1 MSFHAPEAELSLTEE
16 KTYKIGEVAQMLH
29 LKAHVLRFWETVFP
43 QIDPIRTDTGQK
55 HKGQRLYTASQ
66 VALLRRIQQLLHE
79 QGMTIEGAK
88 RVLDGNPAPYEDD
101 PERPP
106 QARDPEFVGMVT
118 KELLAIQKLLEF
130 AGPK

>member
-1 MSFHAPEAELSLTEE
+1 MTDE

-43 QIDPIRTDTGQK
+43 QIDPIRTDNGQK
-55 HKGQRLYTASQ
+55 HKGQRLYTMSQ

-88 RVLDGNPAPYEDD
+88 RVLDGSPVLYDD
-101 PERPP
+101 PECMTP
-106 QARDPEFVGMVT
+106 ARDSEFVNMVT
-118 KELLAIQKLLEF
+118 KELLAIQKLLEL